1 MEIRFAERIKEL
13 RRGRGNTQEELAEH
27 LGISIQ
33 AVSKWERGDGM
44 PDITLLPH
52 IASYY
57 DTTIDFLLGCDS
69 IRKQEDIAVF
79 MEKAQVLI
87 NKGKRKERLELCRA
101 YQKKYPNDESVLYEL
116 MYDLFSVSWRDN
128 SEEIISIAEKLL
140 HSSNT
145 ERHFGAVQLLA
156 FTHAKLGN
164 YDTAVKYARSIPT
177 NRDILRNVLKGEELV
192 EHCRWYF
199 WQMCDK
205 MYQMENCLANCREA
219 DIGANERYVMTRS
232 VYDVFN
238 IVFSDGDFGFWE
250 ERLARLSYDMAK
262 SSAEIGEKDRAF
274 SELEEMCKHVE
285 KFKNFK
291 SIDHTSPLVK
301 GLHYDI
307 TEAGR
312 SSEESLASIILH
324 DLNNNKRFKC
334 LEKADP
340 PHFWRAADKESS
352 TFH

>member
-13 RRGRGNTQEELAEH
+13 RRERGNTQEELAEH

-57 DTTIDFLLGCDS
+57 DTTVDFLLGCDS

-262 SSAEIGEKDRAF
+262 SSAELGELDRAI
-274 SELEEMCKHVE
+274 SELCAVCEHTE
-285 KFKNFK
+285 KFENFT
-291 SIDHTSPLVK
+291 SIDHTSPLIR

-307 TEAGR
+307 SQSGR
-312 SSEESLASIILH
+312 SSEQTLAAEVLRELER
-324 DLNNNKRFKC
+324 DKRFEC
-334 LEKADP
+334 LKGDARYHKIKQRLKDIG
-340 PHFWRAADKESS
+340 
-352 TFH
+352 